1 MPGRYRSIP
10 PTLKERIITIE
21 WHTTRVLRIKVVE
34 LTRITVYTYDDQGRE
49 TGRQVSA
56 RCT

>member
-1 MPGRYRSIP
+1 MPA
-10 PTLKERIITIE
+10 TLKVRTITTE

-34 LTRITVYTYDDQGRE
+34 PTRITVYTYDDQGRE

-56 RCT
+56 R